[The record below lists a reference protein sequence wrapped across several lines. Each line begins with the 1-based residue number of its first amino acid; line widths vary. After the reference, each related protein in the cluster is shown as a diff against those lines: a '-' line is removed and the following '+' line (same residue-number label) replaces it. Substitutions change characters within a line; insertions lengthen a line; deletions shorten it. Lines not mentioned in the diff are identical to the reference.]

1 MMPKVSILI
10 SVRDQLALTQK
21 CLSKLEATLDESI
34 SFEVLIANDGSVDGT
49 QEFLDKLGEP
59 YRIFHRSHS
68 VGFGKNHNWLAENAK
83 GEYLLFLNNDAF
95 VSGNWLHPMLSVF
108 KNQTNVGFVG
118 NVQRL
123 AGTRRYDHMGV
134 VFSPLG
140 NPRHYGQG
148 FFHRP
153 FKGEVR
159 SWSAVTAACCLIKSS
174 LFREYGGFD
183 ESFVNGCED
192 VDLCLRLNREG
203 FSHFVVHDS
212 VIDHVKG
219 ATTGRKDRNKENFEL
234 LMKKWGPSIRENE
247 SLNDSFDHARTYL
260 FRPFFKPL
268 GTNIKKFLDACLII
282 SRLRKL
288 SPR

>member
-1 MMPKVSILI
+1 MPKVSILI

-148 FFHRP
+148 FFP
-153 FKGEVR
+153 
-159 SWSAVTAACCLIKSS
+159 SS
-174 LFREYGGFD
+174 FQR
-183 ESFVNGCED
+183 
-192 VDLCLRLNREG
+192 
-203 FSHFVVHDS
+203 
-212 VIDHVKG
+212 
-219 ATTGRKDRNKENFEL
+219 
-234 LMKKWGPSIRENE
+234 
-247 SLNDSFDHARTYL
+247 
-260 FRPFFKPL
+260 
-268 GTNIKKFLDACLII
+268 
-282 SRLRKL
+282 
-288 SPR
+288 

>member
-1 MMPKVSILI
+1 
-10 SVRDQLALTQK
+10 
-21 CLSKLEATLDESI
+21 
-34 SFEVLIANDGSVDGT
+34 
-49 QEFLDKLGEP
+49 
-59 YRIFHRSHS
+59 
-68 VGFGKNHNWLAENAK
+68 
-83 GEYLLFLNNDAF
+83 
-95 VSGNWLHPMLSVF
+95 MLSVF
-108 KNQTNVGFVG
+108 KNQSKVGFVG

-159 SWSAVTAACCLIKSS
+159 TWSAVTAACCLIKSS

-183 ESFVNGCED
+183 EGFVNGCED
-192 VDLCLRLNREG
+192 VDLCLRLNRKG

-219 ATTGRKDRNKENFEL
+219 ATTGRKDRNEENFEL
-234 LMKKWGPSIRENE
+234 LMKKWGSSIRENE

-268 GTNIKKFLDACLII
+268 GTNIKKFLDAFLII